1 MTTLQDPF
9 HVGARVAL
17 LASMLTAQ
25 TALAHDFWIEP
36 QTFRPDPGDRVTISL
51 RVGEDFSGD
60 SQPLVPAWFTDYSV
74 TSPSRTQPVRG
85 RIGDDPAGYF
95 IADDQGSQLIGYR
108 SSRSFVDI
116 DPPTF
121 NDYLDKE
128 GLNWVIERRE
138 QRGESEQNAREYFS
152 RCAKSLVRSS
162 SADSGEG
169 FDTALGY
176 TLELIPLRDP
186 YVLSPGAALPV
197 ELRYLGEPIEGLLV
211 IAFTAEDPQTK
222 QQMRTDG
229 NGRAVLQLERPGTW
243 LVKAV
248 HIIELDDS
256 EADAEWESFWAS
268 LTFRLGASPEV
279 AAGLAAD

>member
-1 MTTLQDPF
+1 MSILTTPLP
-9 HVGARVAL
+9 HRSAL
-17 LASMLTAQ
+17 AVLLGLLSAPV
-25 TALAHDFWIEP
+25 ALAHDFWIEP
-36 QTFRPDPGDRVTISL
+36 KTFRPDPGEQVTISL

-60 SQPLVPAWFTDYSV
+60 SQPLVPGWFTDYSV
-74 TSPSRTQPVRG
+74 TSPARKQPVRG

-95 IADDQGSQLIGYR
+95 IADPDGSQLIGYR

-121 NDYLDKE
+121 NDYLAKE
-128 GLNWVIERRE
+128 GLDWVRERRE
-138 QRGESEQNAREYFS
+138 ERGEAERNAREYFS

-162 SADSGEG
+162 SASSGAG
-169 FDTALGY
+169 FDTVLDY

-186 YVLSPGAALPV
+186 YGLSPGAAMPV

-211 IAFTAEDPQTK
+211 IAFTADDPQNK
-222 QQMRTDG
+222 QQMRTDQ

-256 EADAEWESFWAS
+256 ERDAEWESFWAS
-268 LTFRLGASPEV
+268 LTFELGSRPEV
-279 AAGLAAD
+279 SAGVGAH